1 MRLFFIAWIWCIGQI
16 QAQESLVKSVLT
28 AIRPP
33 YFILNDGR
41 DSIKIEGLAQPK
53 NQLIFMVFHAE
64 QDDIGLDPGL
74 STDGRWRAIQL
85 MNIFKN
91 LSLESYLTTP
101 FRNNILTLQP
111 ITDQRSK
118 PLSYYDQA
126 DLKSLFK
133 QVDLMESSDLLMV
146 VHQQTISQLIEQ
158 WSYDEWNEKWTS
170 QPTDLIFIIDRSPGQ
185 KGKLYSFTYK
195 IRS

>member
-1 MRLFFIAWIWCIGQI
+1 
-16 QAQESLVKSVLT
+16 
-28 AIRPP
+28 
-33 YFILNDGR
+33 
-41 DSIKIEGLAQPK
+41 
-53 NQLIFMVFHAE
+53 MVFHAE

-146 VHQQTISQLIEQ
+146 VHQQTISQLIVQ